1 MTASG
6 WREDLV
12 FPLEARQV
20 RITKLV
26 FLKKNSP
33 ALEAT
38 QGPNDSFSI
47 QLPYKCYLAEVAP
60 VGD

>member
-1 MTASG
+1 MTDSG

-26 FLKKNSP
+26 FFTIFSP

-47 QLPYKCYLAEVAP
+47 QLPYKCYLEEVAH